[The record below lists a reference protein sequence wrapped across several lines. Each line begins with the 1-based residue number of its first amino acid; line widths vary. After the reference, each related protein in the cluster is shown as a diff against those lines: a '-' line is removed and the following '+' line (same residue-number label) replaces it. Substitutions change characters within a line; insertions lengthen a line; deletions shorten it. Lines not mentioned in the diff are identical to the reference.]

1 MKKISYLVCFLT
13 MAPFVVAILYYMH
26 YDGIKYSAT
35 NIARHV
41 SDVATKPLAP
51 TATANETSCVPG
63 RPCSY
68 TDVVDIRV
76 IVIAF
81 NRPVSLS
88 KLLRTLEAM
97 EVDGDRAALEIWID
111 RERRGGTVD
120 QQTLEVAS
128 AFNWKRGPTRV
139 HVQVSLL

>member
-1 MKKISYLVCFLT
+1 MRKIPYVVYFLIT
-13 MAPFVVAILYYMH
+13 AAVVVAFFF

-51 TATANETSCVPG
+51 TATANETSCVTG
-63 RPCSY
+63 RPCTY
-68 TDVVDIRV
+68 MDVVDIRV
-76 IVIAF
+76 IVMAF

-88 KLLRTLEAM
+88 QLLLTLQAM

-120 QQTLEVAS
+120 QRTLEVAS